1 MSMEEGIHARI
12 VADMMGHKKASMVY
26 DVYTHVTDN
35 TVYEKTAQALDGVF
49 RRLAFG

>member
-1 MSMEEGIHARI
+1 MEEGIHARI
-12 VADMMGHKKASMVY
+12 VADMMGHKKAIMVY

-49 RRLAFG
+49 RRLALG